1 MSTDPLQ
8 LTLGLD
14 VPEPVWVPAAQLRPG
29 DVVQTR
35 DHSGAKLWTSRVL
48 AVRIRWRATRAA
60 WPVPG
65 VVLSYD
71 RRAQIRT
78 DHPGPEGRDRLA
90 CSCPIEVTTRGP
102 ELRAPQQ
109 RRLCVW
115 WTRSTPAAARP

>member
-14 VPEPVWVPAAQLRPG
+14 VAEPAWIPAAQLRPG

-65 VVLSYD
+65 LVLRYD
-71 RRAQIRT
+71 RRVQVLT
-78 DHPGPEGRDRLA
+78 DHPGPEGRDRLIR
-90 CSCPIEVTTRGP
+90 SCAIEVTSRGP
-102 ELRAPQQ
+102 KRRAPQP
-109 RRLCVW
+109 RRLRAR
-115 WTRSTPAAARP
+115 WTRPTPAGARP